1 MTMQTDVKAKN
12 LTATA
17 AASVG
22 PCRVKSVYFVSPAGG
37 GSVSFKNGGSSGTEL
52 IKLDAPAAALGTH
65 VLLPGEG
72 VWFTQDPYV
81 TITTV
86 TSVTFFYG

>member
-1 MTMQTDVKAKN
+1 MGMQTDVKAKN

-22 PCRVKSVYFVSPAGG
+22 PCRIKGIYYVSPVGG
-37 GSVSFKNGGSSGTEL
+37 GSISIKNGGASGTEL
-52 IKLDAPAAALGTH
+52 IKIDAPAAVGSQN
-65 VLLPGEG
+65 VLIPGEG
-72 VWFTQDPYV
+72 VLFLQDPYV